1 MGRASPH
8 HRGEEQ
14 QEAFRRRL
22 KSSVLSEKAE
32 TMNAISPAQRDIQKA
47 AREFVAKVIIPR
59 AAEFDK
65 SGEFHDY
72 LLDAAKPSKIFAMAV
87 PKEYGGLGYSP
98 LTQALV
104 LEEWGYGCAA
114 MGTTLSA
121 SILSMESVMIAG
133 NDEQK
138 RRFFTPMLT
147 AGIGAFALTE
157 PTAGSDAGAGEA
169 TAVKNGGD
177 YILNGPKCWITNG
190 GEASVFVIFAATDP
204 AKGVKGISAFI
215 VKRGQQGLIM
225 GDREEKLGLRSSN
238 TVYFL
243 LKDARVPAANLLGK
257 EGDGMKIAMQTLDVA
272 RPSIG
277 ALAVGL
283 AQRVLDETIKF
294 LHRRFPEKTY
304 PGQTLQFK
312 LADMQIQIEGAREAQ
327 HHTMALREAGMP
339 FSKESAIAK
348 TLCTDVAMSVASQA
362 VRLIGSHAFT
372 SEFGKFMRDAKVMQ
386 IYEGTNQIQHLV
398 IARSVLAR
406 PKASVSTAMKAGA
419 K

>member
-1 MGRASPH
+1 
-8 HRGEEQ
+8 
-14 QEAFRRRL
+14 
-22 KSSVLSEKAE
+22 
-32 TMNAISPAQRDIQKA
+32 MNAPSPAQIGIQKA
-47 AREFVAKVIIPR
+47 TRQFVAKNIIPR

-65 SGEFHDY
+65 SGDFHSY
-72 LLDAAKPSKIFAMAV
+72 LLEAAKPSKIFTMAV

-121 SILSMESVMIAG
+121 SILSMESVLIAG

-138 RRFFTPMLT
+138 RRFFKPMLT

-157 PTAGSDAGAGEA
+157 PAAGSDASAGVA
-169 TAVKNGGD
+169 TAVKSGDD

-190 GEASVFVIFAATDP
+190 GEAAVFIVFAATDP
-204 AKGVKGISAFI
+204 TKGVKGISAFI
-215 VKRGQQGLIM
+215 LERGQPGFIL

-238 TVYFL
+238 TVFFFM
-243 LKDARVPAANLLGK
+243 KDLHVPAANLLGK
-257 EGDGMKIAMQTLDVA
+257 EGDGMRIAMETLDVA

-283 AQRVLDETIKF
+283 AQRCLDECVKH
-294 LHRRFPEKTY
+294 LHKRFPEKSF

-312 LADMQIQIEGAREAQ
+312 LADMQIQIEAAREAQ
-327 HHTMALREAGMP
+327 HHTMALREAKLP

-348 TLCTDVAMSVASQA
+348 TLCTDAAMSIASQA
-362 VRLIGSHAFT
+362 MRLMGSHGYT
-372 SEFGKFMRDAKVMQ
+372 SQFGKFMRDAKVMQ
-386 IYEGTNQIQHLV
+386 IYEGTNQIQRLV

-406 PKASVSTAMKAGA
+406 PKVSASVVTAGA